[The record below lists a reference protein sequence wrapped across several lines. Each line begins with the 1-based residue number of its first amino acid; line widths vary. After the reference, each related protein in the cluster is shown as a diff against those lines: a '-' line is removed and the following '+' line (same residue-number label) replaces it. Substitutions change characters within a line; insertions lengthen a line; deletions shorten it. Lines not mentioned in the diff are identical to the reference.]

1 MLCIW
6 KYLTNVCLF
15 NEISQS
21 DQTSKILVK
30 LLAECRGRGGRD
42 RPQDEIRNINI
53 ADRSQA
59 GPEMYDGRADLN
71 WTSGIFLGAI
81 FG

>member
-30 LLAECRGRGGRD
+30 LPAECRGRGGRD